1 MMRGESSQS
10 ETRNNIIHVWDS
22 FACSESLRS
31 QRSAY
36 ENFGLAPVS
45 CNGTLAIP
53 NSRMV
58 PISMAHEEIPDHR
71 LYRDRS
77 LNLNERRHG
86 FRSQVQALPCHNTNI
101 DGMHGL
107 RRLHT
112 VDDWHRSLEES
123 LAVMQTNE
131 ERDTRASISRIIMLA
146 EALFQVLDEIQQ
158 QALSQS
164 AGLPLG
170 PHRASNKVIESIPV
184 KLFQKVDFLIN
195 NEERPLQCHICLAEY
210 EEGDNLRVLP
220 CNHEYHKVCIDKWL
234 REVHRICPLCRRDVC
249 EPLTME

>member
-146 EALFQVLDEIQQ
+146 EALFQVR
-158 QALSQS
+158 SCNV
-164 AGLPLG
+164 LG
-170 PHRASNKVIESIPV
+170 R
-184 KLFQKVDFLIN
+184 
-195 NEERPLQCHICLAEY
+195 CHICLAEY